1 MSYHINTDGKR
12 ILIDENECS
21 YLADEY
27 ICTCENSKYYM
38 DVPPGGRCY
47 KGGGCEQFED
57 EADGIIADDS

>member
-12 ILIDENECS
+12 ILIDANECS

-27 ICTCENSKYYM
+27 ICTCEHSKYYM

-57 EADGIIADDS
+57 ETDGIVADDS